1 MENKLWRFIK
11 DLWILLTNKI
21 SWIKGYREIRR
32 DRNVDE
38 KLASIDKKLNNQK
51 VKNESILLKQI
62 LDKKI
67 FDKKKLL
74 ETIKGE
80 YFLLIV
86 FAFPRLPRIGF
97 NEKDK
102 EIIEKF
108 LRKKL
113 EDKKNTNKRNYTIFL
128 TEKLKFKKLGYSTS
142 TNFFVKIEDL
152 PNDLRKINNLKDYL
166 EKNLI
171 LQQREEWALIINL
184 LSKSRNHKIMR
195 YVNKIKEKSFDQLY
209 NISFYLDSIN
219 FKKENVFVQDEN
231 SFLITN
237 FLKLED
243 LISDKKNL
251 ESLKENFKFFDI
263 SLFFTNTIPKEIKE
277 TLSLDENQGKIKSDL
292 SIENFFEDL
301 NKEDLKKVFIEI
313 LGKKYE
319 EKYINSFYNKQ
330 RVFRNLLIDKG
341 VIN

>member
-263 SLFFTNTIPKEIKE
+263 SLFFTNIIPKKIKDI
-277 TLSLDENQGKIKSDL
+277 LSLDKSQNKVKSDL
-292 SIENFFEDL
+292 NIEHFFEEI
-301 NKEDLKKVFIEI
+301 NKEDLKKVFIQI
-313 LGKKYE
+313 LEKRYE
-319 EKYINSFYNKQ
+319 EAYVNSFYNKQ
-330 RVFRNLLIDKG
+330 KEFRSLLINTG